1 MSIKDFTKIFKFV
14 KPTWQKI
21 FKTKKKEPKPVKIQT
36 SKNLKDFADFALLA
50 VVTIIILSLIN
61 SLNLPYATIAN
72 NVLKALKIIG
82 IAVAIPITLIL
93 LALTAVL
100 AKHIFNKRRE
110 IKNELKNKLVKLAKW
125 AGLKTL
131 RMLGWVLKKAFYG
144 LAYLLEKLVWSLE
157 SLAKL
162 IRKLAILVRETP
174 ENLPLLSKK
183 VLETIQRLLSFVKTL
198 PSRIKH
204 QFFTKEGLKQL
215 LDFAYLLTA
224 RILLAV
230 FIGALYGFASL
241 LDKLAPVI
249 KKLAETPGSVKTGV
263 KLMLTNKDYRLFGI
277 IYFVQG
283 ILGLSGLAF
292 TFYLNDVMKLSVV
305 QITTMASITTIPWTI
320 KPLYGMISD
329 SFPLIKGLRRKPY
342 IILGCLT
349 ASIGWFI
356 FLKGAFA
363 LSYSTLIIGM
373 MIEALGIAFT
383 DVVCDGL
390 CVQKSPTE
398 EIAKSI
404 QNICWGSRTVGALIG
419 GFGSGW
425 LCEHN
430 IVKDFVLFIH
440 NLLSQYGYSYLLQ
453 PYLYLFSNAYI
464 TIFMIT
470 MILPLLPFMSAL
482 FVSEDLIEEKSKI
495 GFKHSLKV
503 LGVAM
508 ATEKKLMIAAFF
520 IFIWNLSQ
528 ISFGTPFTIFMK
540 TRLGFSELFIG
551 TLITLGSIGSLVGM
565 LLYSLYLHNVTLKK
579 ILKWT
584 ILIGALSTLTMFFIL
599 DSTSAM
605 IVFLIGGVISYV
617 AFIPTMSVAVLATP
631 KDAEASVYALLMSL
645 ANLGGLLAT
654 YLGGHLYEIIG
665 LKPLILL
672 AAATSLLPL
681 LVLNQLDRL
690 KGEDKVECII
700 NFFTKLSASFKAGFA
715 EIKMALYNNKL
726 SRLAL
731 LALAKSWKL
740 FKMSIRFTAW
750 AFPRASI
757 AAAVVILLTK
767 GADPVWMKAAV
778 ILLLVALIIFMRKA
792 KKAKKIV

>member
-1 MSIKDFTKIFKFV
+1 MSIKDFTKFLKLV
-14 KPTWQKI
+14 KPTWKKI
-21 FKTKKKEPKPVKIQT
+21 FKTQKKEQKPIKVRT
-36 SKNLKDFADFALLA
+36 PKNLKDFADFALL
-50 VVTIIILSLIN
+50 VTVIILTLSLIQ
-61 SLNLPYATIAN
+61 SLNLPYAAIAH

-93 LALTAVL
+93 LVLTAVL

-110 IKNELKNKLVKLAKW
+110 IKNELKNNLIKLAKW
-125 AGLKTL
+125 AGTKTS
-131 RMLGWVLKKAFYG
+131 RMLGWFLTKAFHG
-144 LAYLLEKLVWSLE
+144 LAYLLEKLAWSLE
-157 SLAKL
+157 NLAKL
-162 IRKLAILVRETP
+162 TRKLALLVRKTP
-174 ENLPLLSKK
+174 EELSSLSKK
-183 VLETIQRLLSFVKTL
+183 ALEITKRLSSLVKTL
-198 PSRIKH
+198 PSRIKR
-204 QFFTKEGLKQL
+204 QFFTRKSLKQL
-215 LDFAYLLTA
+215 LDNTYLLA
-224 RILLAV
+224 VRIFLAV
-230 FIGALYGFASL
+230 FIGTLYG
-241 LDKLAPVI
+241 LAPVI

-263 KLMLTNKDYRLFGI
+263 KLMLTNRDYRLFGI

-305 QITTMASITTIPWTI
+305 QITTLTSITMIPWTI

-349 ASIGWFI
+349 GSIGWFI

-373 MIEALGIAFT
+373 TIEAVGIAFT

-390 CVQKSPTE
+390 AVQKSPTE
-398 EIAKSI
+398 EITKAI
-404 QNICWGSRTVGALIG
+404 QNICWGSRAIGALIG

-430 IVKDFVLFIH
+430 IAKDIIFFIH
-440 NLLSQYGYSYLLQ
+440 NLLSQYGYGYLLK
-453 PYLYLFSNAYI
+453 PHLHLFSNAYI

-470 MILPLLPFMSAL
+470 MILPLLPFISAFL
-482 FVSEDLIEEKSKI
+482 VSEDPVEEKNKV

-503 LGVAM
+503 LGTAM
-508 ATEKKLMIAAFF
+508 ATKRNLMIAAFF

-540 TRLGFSELFIG
+540 TKLGFSEPFIG
-551 TLITLGSIGSLVGM
+551 TLITLNSVGSLAGM
-565 LLYSLYLHNVTLKK
+565 LLYGLYLQSVTLKK

-584 ILIGALSTLTMFFIL
+584 IIIGAASTLTMFLIL
-599 DSTSAM
+599 NPTSAM
-605 IVFLIGGVISYV
+605 IVYLIGGIISYV

-631 KDAEASVYALLMSL
+631 KDAEASVYALLMSI
-645 ANLGGLLAT
+645 ANLGSNVVAT

-665 LKPLILL
+665 LRSLILL

-681 LVLNQLDRL
+681 LVLNKLDKL
-690 KGEDKVECII
+690 KGEDKVECVL
-700 NFFTKLSASFKAGFA
+700 NFFSKLSASFKAGFA

-731 LALAKSWKL
+731 LTLAKSWKL
-740 FKMSIRFTAW
+740 FKISIRFTAW
-750 AFPRASI
+750 TFPRASI

-767 GADPVWMKAAV
+767 STDPVLMKAAV
-778 ILLLVALIIFMRKA
+778 TLLLIALIIFMRKA